1 MSSTSVED
9 LSGAP
14 VNQHSINGFSRQS
27 IMESITN
34 RRMELILLPTEKC
47 NLRCTY
53 CYEDFAIGR
62 MSEATQTAIERL
74 LERRV
79 PELELLELSWFGGE
93 PLAAKDVV
101 LRLSRFAHKL
111 CTAHGVRFRGGMTTN
126 AVQLS
131 PELLGLLLDCN
142 QSFFQ
147 VTLDGWRG
155 VHDEVRKYADGRG
168 SFDQIWD
175 NILAAKRLD
184 RDFEFVLRI
193 HVRRNNIE
201 SLDEFMRE
209 LGSAIGGDDRFRLD
223 FQHLRDLGGVGGKT
237 IQKPVSMSELF
248 QLERGFRQVFA
259 EAAGIAGAAP
269 PENAELKEFETR
281 QSSESAGSRRREEVA
296 AGGGYICYAA
306 KPNSLLIRG
315 DGRLAKCTVA
325 FDDDRNTIG
334 RILNDGTLEVDNGKL
349 APWVRGLSDFDP
361 GSLACPLQGMNLV
374 APKQKPATALA
385 NV

>member
-1 MSSTSVED
+1 MSSHSVGD
-9 LSGAP
+9 LPGASENP
-14 VNQHSINGFSRQS
+14 HSINGFSRRS

-62 MSEATQTAIERL
+62 MSETTQTAIERL

-79 PELELLELSWFGGE
+79 PDLELLELSWFGGE

-111 CTAHGVRFRGGMTTN
+111 CTEHGVKFRGGMTTN

-131 PELLGLLLDCN
+131 PDLLGSLLDCN

-147 VTLDGWRG
+147 VTLDGWRS

-184 RDFEFVLRI
+184 MDFEFVLRI

-201 SLDEFMRE
+201 TLDEFMRE
-209 LGSAIGGDDRFRLD
+209 LGAAIGDDDRFRLD
-223 FQHLRDLGGVGGKT
+223 FQHLRDLGGAGGKT
-237 IQKPVSMSELF
+237 VHKPVSMTEMF
-248 QLERGFRQVFA
+248 QLERRFRQVFA
-259 EAAGIAGAAP
+259 EAAGLAGEAP
-269 PENAELKEFETR
+269 PESAELQEFETR

-374 APKQKPATALA
+374 APRNKPVPTPA
-385 NV
+385 

>member
-1 MSSTSVED
+1 MSMTSAED
-9 LSGAP
+9 LLGAAGNP
-14 VNQHSINGFSRQS
+14 KSINGFSHQS
-27 IMESITN
+27 IVESITN

-62 MSEATQTAIERL
+62 MSEVTQTAIERL
-74 LERRV
+74 IERRV
-79 PELELLELSWFGGE
+79 PDLELLELSWFGGE
-93 PLAAKDVV
+93 PLAAKDIV
-101 LRLSRFAHKL
+101 LRLSRFAHEL
-111 CTAHGVRFRGGMTTN
+111 CTANGVGFRGGMTTN
-126 AVQLS
+126 AVHLT
-131 PELLGLLLDCN
+131 PDLLCLLLDCN

-147 VTLDGWRG
+147 ITLDGWRD

-168 SFDQIWD
+168 SFDQIWE

-193 HVRRNNIE
+193 HVRRDNIE
-201 SLDEFMRE
+201 SLEEFMRE
-209 LGSAIGGDDRFRLD
+209 LGTAIGGDERFRLD

-237 IQKPVSMSELF
+237 VQKPVSMSEMF
-248 QLERGFRQVFA
+248 QLERRFHQVFA
-259 EAAGIAGAAP
+259 EASGMVIEGAR
-269 PENAELKEFETR
+269 ESVELQEFETR

-334 RILNDGTLEVDNGKL
+334 RILSDGTLEVDNGKL

-361 GSLACPLQGMNLV
+361 SSLACPLQGMNAV
-374 APKQKPATALA
+374 APRQRLATT
-385 NV
+385 VS